1 MTDFKLLA
9 IRPLKGCHRRF
20 AKNLTLGR
28 IYAIYNSYSFYNEKQ
43 VLIEGSSNDT
53 VASIKNE
60 SRFPNTIYNKKS
72 ADGKPLEINISA
84 IAGKNGSGK
93 STLIELLFAC
103 IYLHCVN
110 LGILQPN
117 VNSISLVNM
126 GFEEEKGGFSAR
138 QKLIAEYKRRL
149 KKSIAEG
156 DKIDIAFVEGLKGK
170 FESLSRDEAQLNE
183 RKKFVNDKLKQNGLR
198 RKEIESFKKDLK
210 AEIFFE
216 LGGHYHC
223 LRLDDKLS
231 DLREQ
236 KTGAITYIK
245 NADKPRQKISTKP
258 IDGTNISK
266 HFFYTIAV
274 NYSHYALN
282 AFHIGEWINS
292 LFHKNDGYTAPLVI
306 TPMRTDGNFNINSE
320 MNFARYRLL
329 ANKLQEWTNSDSEE
343 KVYVSDNCFINRV
356 IFRLNREKV
365 NGIPNKVRIRGGKV
379 HGSAREVSMFNL
391 FIGFYLDKDEMFRLL
406 NTDFALKDIILNYII
421 NKLDSI
427 PRRYPWFGKGFE
439 FSEIAPLLLNQK
451 FFQDI
456 IEDGSHITY
465 KLKQAVHFLKY
476 NLRTG
481 DERMFNVRKVQLQ
494 GGYGITFRYTL
505 EEIFSWSNDTPG
517 VSIMTTLPPSIF
529 DIDFELSNEQN
540 AISNFTD
547 LSSGEQQLIHT
558 VQSVI
563 YHINNL
569 QSAHLGKGD
578 RAKFSAINII
588 YDEIELYFH
597 PEYQRRF
604 VNRLLTEFTR
614 FYQNGRTNITS
625 INVILLTHSP
635 FILSDIPKENILL
648 LEPSKKTGRSVSK
661 SLDSQTFAA
670 NINDLLA
677 DGFFLMGTLMGEFA
691 EKTIKGAIQRI
702 KNKEMTEE
710 DMRVLENVGDAF
722 LRSSLENFKN
732 RQHD

>member
-20 AKNLTLGR
+20 AKNLNPGR
-28 IYAIYNSYSFYNEKQ
+28 IYAIYNGYTYYNEKNDP
-43 VLIEGSSNDT
+43 IEDISNDS
-53 VASIKNE
+53 VASIKKV

-110 LGILQPN
+110 LEILQPN
-117 VNSISLVNM
+117 INGISLLNREVETEIAD
-126 GFEEEKGGFSAR
+126 FSEREKS
-138 QKLIAEYKRRL
+138 IVESKRRL
-149 KKSIAEG
+149 RKSIVDSG
-156 DKIDIAFVEGLKGK
+156 KIDVAFIEELKGK
-170 FESLSRDEAQLNE
+170 FEALSRDETQLKE
-183 RKKFVNDKLKQNGLR
+183 RKQFLHEELKQNRLR
-198 RKEIESFKKDLK
+198 EKEINAFKKDLK

-216 LGGHYHC
+216 LGGHYYR
-223 LRLDDKLS
+223 LRLKDELS
-231 DLREQ
+231 ELPLQ

-245 NADKPRQKISTKP
+245 NGDKPRQKTPAKP
-258 IDGTNISK
+258 IDETNLSK

-282 AFHIGEWINS
+282 SFHIGEWVNS
-292 LFHKNDGYTAPLVI
+292 LFHKNDGYTTPLVI
-306 TPMRTDGNFNINSE
+306 NPMRTGGNFNINSE

-329 ANKLQEWTNSDSEE
+329 ANKLQEWTNSDAEG
-343 KVYVSDNCFINRV
+343 KVYVSDNRFINRV

-365 NGIPNKVRIRGGKV
+365 NAIPLKVRIRGGQIR
-379 HGSAREVSMFNL
+379 GSGREVSMFTT
-391 FIGFYLDKDEMFRLL
+391 FIAGYIDIAEEARLL
-406 NTDFALKDIILNYII
+406 TTDFALKDIIINYIV

-439 FSEIAPLLLNQK
+439 FSEIMPFILNQK

-456 IEDGSHITY
+456 YEDGSHITY

-476 NLRTG
+476 YLRM
-481 DERMFNVRKVQLQ
+481 DNELMFNVKKSQLQ
-494 GGYGITFRYTL
+494 GEFGITFRYTL

-540 AISNFTD
+540 TISNFTA

-569 QSAHLGKGD
+569 QSAHLGKGN
-578 RAKFSAINII
+578 RAKYSAINII

-625 INVILLTHSP
+625 INVMLLTHSP
-635 FILSDIPKENILL
+635 FILSDIPQENILL
-648 LEPSKKTGRSVSK
+648 LEPANRTGRTVPK
-661 SLDSQTFAA
+661 VPASQTFAA

-677 DGFFLMGTLMGEFA
+677 DGFFLTGTLMGEFA
-691 EKTIKGAIQRI
+691 EKTIKEAIQRI
-702 KNKEMTEE
+702 KNSETTEE

-722 LRSSLENFKN
+722 LKSSLENFKN